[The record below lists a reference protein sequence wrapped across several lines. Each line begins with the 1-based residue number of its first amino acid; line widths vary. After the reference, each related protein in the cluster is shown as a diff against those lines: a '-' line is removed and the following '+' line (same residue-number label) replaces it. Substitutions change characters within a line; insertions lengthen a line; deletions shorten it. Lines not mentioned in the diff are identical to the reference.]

1 MHRLGHDETADA
13 ALAAARVELDE
24 LPDEGM
30 LGELHAA
37 ASAAISGRARREGF
51 LGEELSEAEL
61 RIVRVLASGASLSEV
76 AHQLYLSPNT
86 VKTHR
91 RTIYRKLGV
100 SSRGELLRWAAGDGD
115 ERPAP

>member
-1 MHRLGHDETADA
+1 
-13 ALAAARVELDE
+13 
-24 LPDEGM
+24 M

-37 ASAAISGRARREGF
+37 TSAALSARARREGF
-51 LGEELSEAEL
+51 LGEQLSEAEL

-100 SSRGELLRWAAGDGD
+100 SSRGELLQWAAGGRD
-115 ERPAP
+115 ERPAR